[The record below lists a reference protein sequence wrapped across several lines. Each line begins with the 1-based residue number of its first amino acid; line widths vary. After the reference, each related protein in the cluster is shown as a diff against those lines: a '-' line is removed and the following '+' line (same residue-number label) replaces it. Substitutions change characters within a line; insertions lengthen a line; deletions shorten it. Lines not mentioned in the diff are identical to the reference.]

1 MGARQLRAQ
10 VLLRC
15 APRSGCDEC
24 WLEAGGVQGA
34 GLEAGGVQGA
44 GLEAGGVQGHASQTA
59 AVYNA
64 SWYQPKRRH
73 GVAADGMVLH
83 RHL

>member
-24 WLEAGGVQGA
+24 W
-34 GLEAGGVQGA
+34 LEAGGVQGA